1 MPKIYSVRKTE
12 EQTPLIKQYFSIVDK
27 YPGAIVLMR
36 VGDFYE
42 TYGDIAVETSKL
54 LGITLTKRSNSS
66 SSPSSNLA
74 LSGFPYH
81 SLDSYLAKL
90 VQFGYKVA
98 ICDQLEDP
106 AKAKGLVKRGV
117 TELVTPGLV
126 TQDSVLNN
134 KKK

>member
-66 SSPSSNLA
+66 SSPSSFKNRISRLHSVSVSFSCA
-74 LSGFPYH
+74 L
-81 SLDSYLAKL
+81 
-90 VQFGYKVA
+90 
-98 ICDQLEDP
+98 
-106 AKAKGLVKRGV
+106 
-117 TELVTPGLV
+117 
-126 TQDSVLNN
+126 
-134 KKK
+134 

>member
-1 MPKIYSVRKTE
+1 MPKIYSVRKSE

-90 VQFGYKVA
+90 VQFGYKV
-98 ICDQLEDP
+98 
-106 AKAKGLVKRGV
+106 
-117 TELVTPGLV
+117 
-126 TQDSVLNN
+126 
-134 KKK
+134 KKKKKIIIYLHYIFVIKNVV

>member
-126 TQDSVLNN
+126 ILF
-134 KKK
+134 